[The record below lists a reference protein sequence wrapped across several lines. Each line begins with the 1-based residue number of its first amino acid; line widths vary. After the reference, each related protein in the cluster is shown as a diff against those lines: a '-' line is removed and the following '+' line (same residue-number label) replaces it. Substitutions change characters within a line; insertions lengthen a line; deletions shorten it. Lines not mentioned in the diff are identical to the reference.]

1 MFHTSSGSNNNV
13 VFDRVMGHMRD
24 VREEDNELD
33 ATDERMLMS
42 TVLSAHADETKTAI
56 HEVDGEVHAAL
67 GQQYGNTHFG
77 GTTPEEI
84 PVELELCGTGETD
97 NSGFDEGS
105 VYPARPSTF
114 ETDISGFD
122 EGSVYPARPSTFE
135 GGSGKD
141 DQIEARQEARYEGG
155 RKFRSGK
162 IEAVNS
168 DGTFAV
174 LYDDGDKDSSV
185 KAENIKLTA
194 VNPAAADGN
203 PALTSIEI

>member
-67 GQQYGNTHFG
+67 GQQYGNTDFG

-97 NSGFDEGS
+97 N
-105 VYPARPSTF
+105 
-114 ETDISGFD
+114 SGFD